1 MKRYFRVFRQL
12 LSSYLSVAL
21 AYRADFIQST
31 VGSLMWSGLSFTT
44 AILITNQTP
53 SVAGMTR
60 MDLLLLAAAYGVIVG
75 THHLLCSRGFG
86 GFSAVIH
93 RGELDG
99 YLLKPFDTLTF
110 LSFRNVSWGS
120 ALRVVGSVAMLVW
133 LLQHYQISVSFLQAI
148 SFFALGICS
157 FFLVYSTYTICCT
170 FLIWHPYLSNVI
182 DFVQNAVGTSRY
194 PLDIRRFTPWAF
206 VLVYLPFLL
215 IVNIPLRALTGRL
228 SLLEGIT
235 YFLFCAGVLLF
246 SRWFW
251 KQALWNY
258 TGASG

>member
-1 MKRYFRVFRQL
+1 MNRYFRVFRQL

-31 VGSLMWSGLSFTT
+31 VGSLLWSGLSFAT

-75 THHLLCSRGFG
+75 THHLLCSRGFA
-86 GFSAVIH
+86 GFSTVIH

-110 LSFRNVSWGS
+110 LSFRNVAWGS
-120 ALRVVGSVAMLVW
+120 ALRVIGSIAMLMW
-133 LLQHYQISVSFLQAI
+133 LLHSYQISLSLLQVLGFLV
-148 SFFALGICS
+148 LGTSS
-157 FFLVYSTYTICCT
+157 FFLIYSLYTICCT
-170 FLIWHPYLSNVI
+170 FLIWHPYLSNII
-182 DFVQNAVGTSRY
+182 DFIQNAVGSGRY

-206 VLVYLPFLL
+206 TLIYLPFLL
-215 IVNIPLRALTGRL
+215 IVNIPLRALTARL
-228 SLLEGIT
+228 TLPEGLL
-235 YFLFCAGVLLF
+235 YLLFCGGILLF

-251 KQALWNY
+251 KRALWNY